1 MALKT
6 ISQKINIDAARERVW
21 DVLLQDE
28 TYRQWTAVF
37 APGSHADTDW
47 QEGSK
52 VVFAD
57 GSGQGLV
64 GHITVSRRPEE
75 IAMEYDGA
83 LVGGREDRESE
94 EAASFRGAQERYLLT
109 EREQGGTHLAIS
121 ADMDEKYFELMSEQ
135 WVSALA
141 KLKELAE
148 A

>member
-1 MALKT
+1 MTLKT
-6 ISQKINIDAARERVW
+6 ISQEIDIDAARERVW

-52 VVFAD
+52 VAFAD

-64 GHITVSRRPEE
+64 GHITTSRRPEE
-75 IAMEYDGA
+75 VAIEYDGA

-94 EAASFRGAQERYLLT
+94 GAASFKGAQERYRLT
-109 EREQGGTHLAIS
+109 ERDGGTHLAIS
-121 ADMDEKYFELMSEQ
+121 ADMDEKYFESMNEQ

-141 KLKELAE
+141 KVKELAE
-148 A
+148 R